1 MMQLP
6 RPRRCRLWLWMG
18 LALVGSPALALW
30 PGDPATNFLVADGA
44 SEQVQPKVVA
54 TADGGVYVSWF
65 DNATGGYD
73 VRLQRFDAKGDEKF
87 AHNGIL
93 VADRDFS
100 STQDYGLSI
109 DTAGNALLAYRFEVA
124 GVVQVFAAKVSPTG
138 TLLWTAAPGLQVST
152 GTDDANSPRI
162 TGTTDGHVVVAWSA
176 GNQIRAQKLD
186 GTGVAQWGAGIS
198 LNPTSGSFLIADLR
212 PADAGNCIVSFVP
225 NPARH
230 LWAQKLAAANGAPLW
245 GANPLPIYDQ
255 VGGTLQ
261 FGYFPEFLP
270 DGSGGAVFAW
280 YTSSPGLQV
289 RVQRVTAAGAEVFAH
304 NGVEASTNA
313 SQLRSSP
320 SAAFDA
326 GSGEIYVFWRET
338 NSLQSQIGLSGQR
351 IDAGGNRLWGAS
363 GLVVVPLGS
372 EDISQIETNLLGG
385 QPVVAWATE
394 EAFDD
399 QPIRAERFDA
409 AGTPVW
415 SPAVVTVKSADSQTS
430 RLAGTRAADGS
441 LVFAWTDD
449 ATLRDLK
456 AQNLHPNGK
465 LGTVIF
471 TDGFESGGTTN
482 WN

>member
-1 MMQLP
+1 MHDFA
-6 RPRRCRLWLWMG
+6 RRSLFLAS
-18 LALVGSPALALW
+18 LALGALPVSALW
-30 PGDPATNFLVADGA
+30 PSDPAVNLVVADGA

-73 VRLQRFDAKGDEKF
+73 VRLQRFDAKGDARF
-87 AHNGIL
+87 APNGVL

-100 STQDYGLSI
+100 STQDYGLAI
-109 DTAGNALLAYRFEVA
+109 DTTNHALLAYRHEVA

-138 TLLWTAAPGLQVST
+138 TFPWAAAPGLQVST

-186 GTGVAQWGAGIS
+186 GATGAPLWGAGIS
-198 LNPTSGSFLIADLR
+198 LNPTVGSFLIADLR
-212 PADAGNCIVSFVP
+212 PADAGHCIVSFVP

-230 LWAQKLAAANGAPLW
+230 LWAQKLAAADGAPLW
-245 GANPLPIYDQ
+245 GANPLAVYDQ
-255 VGGTLQ
+255 AGGTLQ
-261 FGYFPEFLP
+261 FGNFPEFLP

-280 YTSSPGLQV
+280 YTSSPSLQV

-313 SQLRSSP
+313 AQLRSSP

-326 GSGEIYVFWRET
+326 GSGDTYVFWRET
-338 NSLQSQIGLSGQR
+338 NSLQNQIGLSGQR
-351 IDAGGNRLWGAS
+351 FDATGTRQWGAN
-363 GLVVVPLGS
+363 GLVVLPLGA
-372 EDISQIETNLLGG
+372 EDISQIETNLVGS
-385 QPVVAWATE
+385 QPVVTWVTE

-430 RLAGTRAADGS
+430 RLAGARAADGS

-456 AQNLHPNGK
+456 AQNLHPNGQ

-471 TDGFESGGTTN
+471 ADGFESGGTTN
-482 WN
+482 WD